1 MRTILLA
8 VLYMVRNTRLAF
20 KQHIEFS
27 EGRPMTEKHEPIQI
41 GFSILSFFPQHL
53 QTKHITEWKKCEEE
67 RKEMESRRKKQ
78 QSNATAKQQTLPSII
93 QRSSEYP
100 S

>member
-1 MRTILLA
+1 MWFET
-8 VLYMVRNTRLAF
+8 LAF

-27 EGRPMTEKHEPIQI
+27 EGRPMTEKHEPSILI

-67 RKEMESRRKKQ
+67 RKEMEC
-78 QSNATAKQQTLPSII
+78 IDG
-93 QRSSEYP
+93 RSSSLMQLLNSKP
-100 S
+100 CH